1 MKKSLAISAFALSL
15 LFPVLGQAEDGKAYL
30 TVGGGVAFA
39 PAYQGADKYRPT
51 ALYDLSI
58 GYSHGSWGS
67 VSLGNNGLSWALPLD
82 EPFGVALLLDYDSG
96 RDEVINTLDG
106 KDRTLKGMGDL
117 GGALQAGVELS
128 YLLDP
133 FRSYV
138 KVLQATK
145 KRHYGG
151 EDLGRTLLAE
161 LGVGTVT
168 PLNDRFSLQTNLSTT
183 WANSGYQRGYF
194 GVTPE
199 QAQRTAFSTWRPGS
213 GFKDVTLTA
222 ALNYEWTQNIALQ
235 AGAGVTALVG
245 DAADSPIV
253 AKKVATLSFVSASY
267 SF

>member
-1 MKKSLAISAFALSL
+1 MKKSLGIPTCVLSVLLPLFA
-15 LFPVLGQAEDGKAYL
+15 QADEGGTFL

-51 ALYDLSI
+51 ALYELNV
-58 GYSHGSWGS
+58 GYSHGRWGT
-67 VSLGNNGLSWALPLD
+67 VSLGSNGLSWALPLD

-96 RDEVINTLDG
+96 RDEVIHTLAGRD
-106 KDRTLKGMGDL
+106 KTLKGMGDL

-128 YLLDP
+128 YQLYP
-133 FRSYV
+133 VRTYI
-138 KVLQATK
+138 KALQATK

-151 EDLGRTLLAE
+151 EDLGHTLLAE

-168 PLNDRFSLQTNLSTT
+168 ALNDRLYLQTDLSTA

-199 QAQRTAFSTWRPGS
+199 QAQRTAFSAWRPGS
-213 GFKDVTLTA
+213 GFKEVA
-222 ALNYEWTQNIALQ
+222 FSAVLNYDWTQNIAFQ

-245 DAADSPIV
+245 DAADSPLV
-253 AKKVATLSFVSASY
+253 KKKVAGLSFISASY

>member
-1 MKKSLAISAFALSL
+1 MKKSLAISTSVL
-15 LFPVLGQAEDGKAYL
+15 LLLLPFVSQAEDGKAFL
-30 TVGGGVAFA
+30 TLGGGIAFA

-51 ALYDLSI
+51 AIYDI
-58 GYSHGSWGS
+58 NVGYSHGNWGS

-96 RDEVINTLDG
+96 RDEVIKTLDG
-106 KDRTLKGMGDL
+106 RDKTLKGMGDL

-128 YLLDP
+128 YQLDP
-133 FRSYV
+133 FRTYI
-138 KVLQATK
+138 KALQATK

-161 LGVGTVT
+161 LGVGTIT
-168 PLNDRFSLQTNLSTT
+168 PLNDQFSLQTNLSTT

-199 QAQRTAFSTWRPGS
+199 QAKRTAFSTWRPGS
-213 GFKDVTLTA
+213 GFKDVTFSA
-222 ALNYEWTQNIALQ
+222 ALNYDWTQNIALQ

-245 DAADSPIV
+245 DAANSPIV
-253 AKKVATLSFVSASY
+253 EKKVAGLSFVSASY